1 MSDRGTTPRSARE
14 RGEPTRLGKF
24 TLVEPIGQGGMAQ
37 LYLGRTVGL
46 GGFVKEVVVKRI
58 LPHLAQ
64 DAEFIARFI
73 QEARLAATL
82 DHPNIASVYEVDVD
96 DDVYFYSMEYVRGRD
111 LRQVL
116 RRVAERGER
125 VQLDEVVAII
135 SALCAGLAHAH
146 EKRGHDGEPLGI
158 VHRDV
163 SPSNVLIGF
172 EGAVKLTDF
181 GVAKARTGLVSTD
194 AGALRGKLP
203 YMSPEQCRGEAIDRR
218 SDVYAVGALMWE
230 MLTSQRLHRADSDVG
245 LIQRI
250 AHAEAESIRTLRPD
264 CPEAFDLIVQ
274 RALSPD
280 PATRYPSAAK
290 LRDDLE
296 EFARTQALTVSA
308 STVARLMA
316 NVFGDEERT
325 ALDAVNRD
333 SAEGPGTATATVE
346 PQLGGA
352 AGAMTGVDTVAVT
365 RVRGGL
371 EQTELP
377 TVSED
382 GPTRHVESG
391 PLLGTNAATD
401 PDDDPTVDFMTP
413 ASPARGRMVGALVL
427 GATLGLGGLFLYGG
441 EDGST
446 TSAPAPAMPATVE
459 PKASAPEPSA
469 ADALPTPEAAPGV
482 PASDEPVAAPVT
494 TEAPEPSPASAETP
508 SPRKPKKTRRRR
520 TKKPTDAKPIN
531 LDSAMPPGLS
541 E

>member
-1 MSDRGTTPRSARE
+1 MSDRGTTSGRALGH
-14 RGEPTRLGKF
+14 GEPTHLGKF

-37 LYLGRTVGL
+37 LYLGRTAGI

-116 RRVAERGER
+116 RRMAERGER
-125 VQLDEVVAII
+125 VQLDEVVAIV

-146 EKRGHDGEPLGI
+146 EKRGLDGEPLGI

-163 SPSNVLIGF
+163 SPSNVLVGF

-230 MLTSQRLHRADSDVG
+230 MLTSQRLHRAETDVG

-250 AHAEAESIRTLRPD
+250 AHAQVESIRALRPD
-264 CPEAFDLIVQ
+264 CPEAFDEIVQ
-274 RALSPD
+274 RTLSPD

-296 EFARTQALTVSA
+296 EFARCHALTVSA

-316 NVFGDEERT
+316 NVFGDEERSKLEAAARDPTEGT
-325 ALDAVNRD
+325 A
-333 SAEGPGTATATVE
+333 TATATVE
-346 PQLGGA
+346 PDVGA
-352 AGAMTGVDTVAVT
+352 SARVMTNVDSIAVT
-365 RVRGGL
+365 RLRGSL
-371 EQTELP
+371 DRTEPP

-382 GPTRHVESG
+382 GPTRHLDAAVSHDSS
-391 PLLGTNAATD
+391 PATD
-401 PDDDPTVDFMTP
+401 PDDDPTVDFMTSR
-413 ASPARGRMVGALVL
+413 SPARGRIVGAVVL
-427 GATLGLGGLFLYGG
+427 GAALGLGGLYVYG
-441 EDGST
+441 DGDQSSSVPEPASEPASS
-446 TSAPAPAMPATVE
+446 SAPPPSPA
-459 PKASAPEPSA
+459 SEPSVA
-469 ADALPTPEAAPGV
+469 AAAEPGADAAEGEPGAVQPEAAPV
-482 PASDEPVAAPVT
+482 TAEPAEPAAT
-494 TEAPEPSPASAETP
+494 KST
-508 SPRKPKKTRRRR
+508 RKPKKSRRRR
-520 TKKPTDAKPIN
+520 SKKPTDAKPIN